1 MGLEFEEIQMRLPA
15 RMHVHKLERDLLL
28 VEARE
33 NPRHI
38 REERPRA
45 VDINR
50 GGSHGLRVRKTHKL
64 EALSPSSGSLC
75 SLMVERFLPLLQGV
89 TAITEHEIACSV
101 KQ

>member
-1 MGLEFEEIQMRLPA
+1 MRLPA

-75 SLMVERFLPLLQGV
+75 SLMVERFLPLLQAKLLGLGI
-89 TAITEHEIACSV
+89 AITDKV
-101 KQ
+101 KKKKETVY